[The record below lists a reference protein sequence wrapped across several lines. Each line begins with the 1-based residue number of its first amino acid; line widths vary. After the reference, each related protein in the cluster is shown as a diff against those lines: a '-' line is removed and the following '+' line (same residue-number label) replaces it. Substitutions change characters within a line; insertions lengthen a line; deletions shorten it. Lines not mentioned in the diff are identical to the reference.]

1 MIQQVQAQNAGKQVH
16 RKTSASQALRETD
29 GGQKAGGRKDE
40 EAGEGSGGGVGGRE
54 EQERQHTEGCITQ
67 CPKIIK
73 ATWEQYKAIK

>member
-40 EAGEGSGGGVGGRE
+40 RREKEVGAGRE
-54 EQERQHTEGCITQ
+54 EERNR
-67 CPKIIK
+67 K
-73 ATWEQYKAIK
+73 ANTKKDALHNAPR

>member
-40 EAGEGSGGGVGGRE
+40 RREKEVGVGGAGKRE
-54 EQERQHTEGCITQ
+54 TG
-67 CPKIIK
+67 K
-73 ATWEQYKAIK
+73 ATHRRMHYTMPQDNKSNMGTI

>member
-1 MIQQVQAQNAGKQVH
+1 MIQQVQAQNAGEQVH

-40 EAGEGSGGGVGGRE
+40 RREKEVGGGAGGRE
-54 EQERQHTEGCITQ
+54 KQESQHTEGCITQ